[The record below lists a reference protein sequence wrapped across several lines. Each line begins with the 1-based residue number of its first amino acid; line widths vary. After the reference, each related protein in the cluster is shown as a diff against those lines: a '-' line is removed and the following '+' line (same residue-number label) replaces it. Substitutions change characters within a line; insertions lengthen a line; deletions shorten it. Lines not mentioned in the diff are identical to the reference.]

1 MDKQEIFAKLD
12 GMLGDSK
19 KRNFLNHLVRSYIPI
34 SKVEKVFDKPK
45 SFFVCVLTNE
55 ELCSIEDIFEG
66 IQTEGFKKDFFDSL
80 KLALDD
86 KTPNITAIK
95 KLIGDRKL
103 GVSGEKTTTFMS
115 LDVFLEFF
123 DWVITK
129 SLIGDKH
136 INWLLGDIR
145 RESFLERA
153 KQIGD
158 ENIQNRVKKLEPKK
172 HGATYSL
179 GEASE
184 ALLKLKESLEKI
196 KQRTTLKIKL

>member
-1 MDKQEIFAKLD
+1 MNKQEIFAKLD
-12 GMLGDSK
+12 GMLADSK
-19 KRNFLNHLVRSYIPI
+19 KRNFLNHLVRSYVPI

-45 SFFVCVLTNE
+45 GPFVCVLTNTK
-55 ELCSIEDIFEG
+55 LFSIQDIFEG
-66 IQTEGFKKDFFDSL
+66 TQTEEFKKDFFDSL

-86 KTPNITAIK
+86 KTPSITPMK
-95 KLIGDRKL
+95 KLIGERKL

-115 LDVFLEFF
+115 LDVFQEFF

-129 SLIGDKH
+129 SLSGDKH

-158 ENIQNRVKKLEPKK
+158 ENVQNRVKKLEPKK
-172 HGATYSL
+172 RGATYSL
-179 GEASE
+179 GDASE
-184 ALLKLKESLEKI
+184 ALLKLKEQLEKNEI
-196 KQRTTLKIKL
+196 KNR

>member
-1 MDKQEIFAKLD
+1 MNKQEIFEKLD
-12 GMLGDSK
+12 GMLTDSK
-19 KRNFLNHLVRSYIPI
+19 KRNFLNHLVRSYVPS

-45 SFFVCVLTNE
+45 GTFKCVLTNS
-55 ELCSIEDIFEG
+55 ELFSIQDILEG
-66 IQTEGFKKDFFDSL
+66 TQTEEFKKNFFDSL

-86 KTPNITAIK
+86 KAPNITPIK

-184 ALLKLKESLEKI
+184 VLLKLKESLEKI
-196 KQRTTLKIKL
+196 K

>member
-12 GMLGDSK
+12 AMLTDNK
-19 KRNFLNHLVRSYIPI
+19 KRNFLNHLVRSYVPI

-45 SFFVCVLTNE
+45 GPFVCVITNAK
-55 ELCSIEDIFEG
+55 LFSIQDIFEG
-66 IQTEGFKKDFFDSL
+66 TQTEEFKKDFFDSL

-86 KTPNITAIK
+86 KAPSITPMK

-115 LDVFLEFF
+115 LDVFQEFF

-129 SLIGDKH
+129 SLSGDKH

-158 ENIQNRVKKLEPKK
+158 ENIQNKVKKLEPKK
-172 HGATYSL
+172 RGASYSL
-179 GEASE
+179 GDASE
-184 ALLKLKESLEKI
+184 ALLKLKEQLEKNEI
-196 KQRTTLKIKL
+196 KNR